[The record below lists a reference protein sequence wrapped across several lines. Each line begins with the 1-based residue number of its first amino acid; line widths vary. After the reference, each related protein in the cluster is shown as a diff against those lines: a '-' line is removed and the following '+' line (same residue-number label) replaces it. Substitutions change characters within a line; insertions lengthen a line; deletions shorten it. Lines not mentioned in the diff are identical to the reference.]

1 MKRRIRQR
9 SIAWVC
15 LACLLSAVLLTGCGS
30 KKEKKVYTVEN
41 ETFSIEMD
49 GDWVQEDGAIDEFLC
64 LVSQNGH
71 RGIMVLQF
79 PKAEGY
85 DMDIVREKVERM
97 LQIDFLENERTPEE
111 IPGMQNL
118 EAYTGTV
125 MEAEDM
131 TGEEEAPCYIVYGET
146 EYASYAFLY
155 VTDEITPKRI
165 RLFGEVCA
173 SFAENAPKG
182 ESPEEKEIL
191 REEGSAGQEESGN
204 EIWEEIPEEVSGS
217 STVMWFN
224 AVSAVPACRL
234 GLDHRQFGGF
244 MLTEKDRALLRELL
258 EETWDVTDKESADEA
273 LEWLLS
279 EGNQEEFAEVME
291 EFGETLEGIKE
302 VEPKDRGAWIYENYE
317 VEEENAHL
325 WAEWYNL
332 YEEQGKLAI
341 AAWDYSRAMS
351 FLGFFY
357 VAGYYTREEALD
369 KALETA
375 EKIQGS
381 WDSWDAFMASYFVGS
396 EWSSEED
403 SSDLQEIYNEL
414 KAEEDS
420 LYGLDWNLEFE
431 KNW

>member
-1 MKRRIRQR
+1 M
-9 SIAWVC
+9 C
-15 LACLLSAVLLTGCGS
+15 LACLLSAMLLTGCGVE
-30 KKEKKVYTVEN
+30 KEKKVYTVEN
-41 ETFSIEMD
+41 ETYSIEMD

-85 DMDIVREKVERM
+85 DMDVVREKLESM
-97 LQIDFLENERTPEE
+97 LKIDYLESAEAPEQ

-125 MEAEDM
+125 MEAEDL

-173 SFAENAPKG
+173 SFVENAPEE

-191 REEGSAGQEESGN
+191 RKEDSAGQEEPEE
-204 EIWEEIPEEVSGS
+204 EIWEELPEEVSGS

-234 GLDHRQFGGF
+234 GLDYRKFGGF
-244 MLTEKDRALLRELL
+244 TLTKHDRDLLRELL
-258 EETWDVTDKESADEA
+258 EETWEVTDKESAEEA
-273 LEWLLS
+273 VEWLLS
-279 EGNQEEFAEVME
+279 EGNQKEFAETME
-291 EFGETLEGIKE
+291 LFGETLEGIQDVAPDE
-302 VEPKDRGAWIYENYE
+302 RGAWIYDNYE
-317 VEEENAHL
+317 VDEEHAHL
-325 WAEWYNL
+325 WASWYNL
-332 YEEQGKLAI
+332 YEDQGETAI

-357 VAGYYTREEALD
+357 IAGYYTQEEALD
-369 KALETA
+369 ESLEIA
-375 EKIQGS
+375 EKIQGA
-381 WDSWDAFMASYFVGS
+381 WDSWDAFMVSYFVGS
-396 EWSSEED
+396 EWSSEES

-414 KAEEDS
+414 KEEEDS
-420 LYGLDWNLEFE
+420 LFGLEWNLEFE